1 MAQQNQRAPD
11 VTSGDNAMATV
22 NAVSKNM
29 QAIASE
35 IFEISKQSFEHTTQ
49 TLEKLRNAH
58 GMEEV
63 LAIQTSFVKEA
74 FENSAQ
80 HAKKFSELLGVLP
93 SEITKTYQDA
103 WLKSLNS
110 LVQTTETATQ
120 TAAENVDRLSDTM
133 RKTSSVFDK
142 SA

>member
-11 VTSGDNAMATV
+11 VTSGENAMATV
-22 NAVSKNM
+22 DAVSKNM
-29 QAIASE
+29 QALASE

-63 LAIQTSFVKEA
+63 FAIQTGFVKEA

-80 HAKKFSELLGVLP
+80 HARKFSELLGVLP

-110 LVQTTETATQ
+110 LVQSTETATQ
-120 TAAENVDRLSDTM
+120 TAAENVDRLSDTL
-133 RKTSSVFDK
+133 RKSSSVFDK